1 MRLGVIAD
9 DFTGATD
16 MAGFLVDN
24 GMSTVMFNGVP
35 ATRDS
40 EGHDAIVVSLK
51 IRSCPVQEA
60 TNQALEAL
68 RFLVCSGCT
77 RFYYK
82 YCSTFDSTHEGNI
95 GPVIDALMEHLK
107 VSQTI
112 ICPALPVNG
121 RTVYQGYL
129 FVHDQLLNES
139 GMKNHPVTPM
149 ADAKL
154 ARLMEG
160 QGKGVCAHI
169 LYQDIAQ
176 GPEKIRQRIAEERKK
191 GAGYLILDTLAD
203 KDLFSIAEATSDF
216 LLLTGGSGL
225 AVPLAR
231 QMASAKGFSP
241 FVPERRKGVVIAG
254 SCSVRTNEQVGVY
267 KKYAPSFFLDS
278 QECLHNNQ
286 YAQQVASWVFAQ
298 GEGDLAPLVYA
309 TTEQPDKTG
318 NAGPAIEATICT
330 LTKLL
335 ADQGIRNFIVAGGE
349 TSAVVVTALAVEG
362 FEIGPKIDPGVPWVR
377 SLDKAFQLVLK
388 SGNFGEVDFFRKAQ
402 GMMDFFMSPE

>member
-16 MAGFLVDN
+16 MAGFLADN
-24 GMSTVMFNGVP
+24 GMATVMFNGVP
-35 ATRDS
+35 ARQAR
-40 EGHDAIVVSLK
+40 EGHEAIVVSLK
-51 IRSCPVQEA
+51 IRSCPVEEA
-60 TNQALEAL
+60 KHQALEAL
-68 RFLVCSGCT
+68 RFLIGSGCT

-95 GPVIDALMEHLK
+95 GPVIDALLEYLQI
-107 VSQTI
+107 SQTV
-112 ICPALPVNG
+112 ICPSLPVNG

-129 FVHDQLLNES
+129 FVHDQLLHES

-154 ARLMEG
+154 SRLMEG
-160 QGKGVCAHI
+160 QSKGVCSHI
-169 LYQDIAQ
+169 FYQDIAQ
-176 GPEKIRQRIAEERKK
+176 GPRRIRERIEEERRA
-191 GAGYLILDTLAD
+191 GANYLIVDALNEQ
-203 KDLFSIAEATSDF
+203 DLFSIAEATNDF

-225 AVPLAR
+225 AVPLAC
-231 QMASAKGFSP
+231 QIASSKGFSP
-241 FVPERRKGVVIAG
+241 FIPERRKGVVIAG
-254 SCSVRTNEQVGVY
+254 SCSVCTLQQVAEY

-278 QECLHNNQ
+278 HECLHNSQ
-286 YAQQVASWVFAQ
+286 YAREVASWVLSQSA
-298 GEGDLAPLVYA
+298 GELSPLVYA
-309 TTEQPDKTG
+309 TTEQPDKAG
-318 NAGPAIEATICT
+318 NAGPAIEATFSA

-335 ADQGIRNFIVAGGE
+335 AKQGIQNFIVAGGE
-349 TSAVVVTALAVEG
+349 TSAVVVAALAVEG

-402 GMMDFFMSPE
+402 KMTASPDLVL